1 MPNAMQNANP
11 DDLLTDP
18 VTGFT
23 YPDPW
28 VRAAAGRDDLSLV
41 RDGRAVLTSS
51 GTILKRGFTTGTTA
65 AACCKAAILSVVRP
79 VDSVE
84 VTIPCGLTVTIPVKG
99 GAGRAECRKYAGDYP
114 SDATA
119 GLLFVAEYTRKPVGL
134 ELIPGEGIGR
144 FVRDT
149 PRHFTGEPAISIPA
163 QECIFTAMEEGL
175 TETGLE
181 GARVA
186 LFIPDGAQVAASTL
200 NPKVGIDGGISI
212 LGTTGLVEPWDD
224 HLTESVAERVRN
236 ADRLVL
242 TTGRIGL
249 RFSRLLFPDHEAIL
263 AGAKLPDALSG
274 ADGDVVLC
282 GLPGLILRFLDP
294 GILDGTGC
302 MTVEELSGT
311 PEFEQRMA
319 KAFRNGKERYPGLRV
334 VVIDRRGIILGDSG

>member
-1 MPNAMQNANP
+1 MLNAMHNAIP
-11 DDLLTDP
+11 EHPLTDP

-28 VRAAAGRDDLSLV
+28 VRAAAGKDELALV

-79 VDSVE
+79 VESVE
-84 VTIPCGLTVTIPVKG
+84 VTIPCGLTVTVTVAG
-99 GAGRAECRKYAGDYP
+99 AAGRAECRKYAGDYP

-119 GLLFVAEYTRKPVGL
+119 GLLFVAEYTRKSVGL
-134 ELIPGEGIGR
+134 ELIPGDGIGR

-149 PRHFTGEPAISIPA
+149 PRHFIGEPAISTPA
-163 QECIFTAMEEGL
+163 LECIFAAMVEGL
-175 TETGLE
+175 TETGLS
-181 GARVA
+181 GARVV
-186 LFIPDGAQVAASTL
+186 LSIPDGAQVAASTL
-200 NPKVGIDGGISI
+200 NPKVGIEGGISI

-236 ADRLVL
+236 ADRVVL

-249 RFSRLLFPDHEAIL
+249 RFSRLLFPDHEAVL
-263 AGAKLPDALSG
+263 AGAKLAEALSG
-274 ADGDVVLC
+274 ADGEVILC

-302 MTVEELSGT
+302 MTVEELSAT
-311 PEFEQRMA
+311 PVFEQRMA
-319 KAFRNGKERYPGLRV
+319 AAFRKGKECYPALRV

>member
-1 MPNAMQNANP
+1 MQNASP

-28 VRAAAGRDDLSLV
+28 VRAVACRDELALL
-41 RDGRAVLTSS
+41 RDGLAVLTSS

-65 AACCKAAILSVVRP
+65 AACCKAAILSVKRP

-84 VTIPCGLTVTIPVKG
+84 VTIPCGLTVTIPVA
-99 GAGRAECRKYAGDYP
+99 GASGRAACHKYAGDYP

-119 GLLFVAEYTRKPVGL
+119 RLLFVAEYTVKALGL

-149 PRHFTGEPAISIPA
+149 PRHFTGEPAISTPA
-163 QECIFTAMEEGL
+163 RDCIFAAMEEAL
-175 TETGLE
+175 SETGLE
-181 GARVA
+181 GARVV
-186 LFIPDGAQVAASTL
+186 LSIPDGARAGASTL
-200 NPKVGIDGGISI
+200 NPKVGIEGGISI

-236 ADRLVL
+236 SDRVVL

-249 RFSRLLFPDHEAIL
+249 RFSRLLFPDHEAVL
-263 AGAKLPDALSG
+263 AGAKLSGSLSAAG
-274 ADGDVVLC
+274 GDVVLC

-294 GILDGTGC
+294 GILEGTGC
-302 MTVEELSGT
+302 MTVEDLSFT
-311 PEFEQRMA
+311 PEFEQKMA
-319 KAFRNGKERYPGLRV
+319 EAFRKGKECYPGLRV
-334 VVIDRRGIILGDSG
+334 VVIDRKGIILGDSG

>member
-1 MPNAMQNANP
+1 MLNAMQNAIHEDP
-11 DDLLTDP
+11 LTDP

-28 VRAAAGRDDLSLV
+28 VRAAVSPEDLSLV
-41 RDGRAVLTSS
+41 RAGHAVLTSS

-65 AACCKAAILSVVRP
+65 AACCKAAILSVIQP

-99 GAGRAECRKYAGDYP
+99 VAGRAECRKYAGDYP

-119 GLLFVAEYTRKPVGL
+119 GVLFLAEYTRKAVGL
-134 ELIPGEGIGR
+134 ELITGDGIGR

-149 PRHFTGEPAISIPA
+149 PLHFTGEPAISTPA
-163 QECIFTAMEEGL
+163 LECIFAAMVDGL
-175 TETGLE
+175 AETGLE

-186 LFIPDGAQVAASTL
+186 LSIPDGARVAASTL
-200 NPKVGIDGGISI
+200 NPKVGIEGGISI

-236 ADRLVL
+236 TDRVVL

-249 RFSRLLFPDHEAIL
+249 RFSRLLFPDHEAVL
-263 AGAKLPDALSG
+263 AGAKLREGLSC

-282 GLPGLILRFLDP
+282 GLPGLILKFLDP

-302 MTVEELSGT
+302 MTVEELSGM

-334 VVIDRRGIILGDSG
+334 VVINRRGIILGDSG

>member
-1 MPNAMQNANP
+1 MQNTVHEDP
-11 DDLLTDP
+11 LTDP

-28 VRAAAGRDDLSLV
+28 VRAAVSPEDLSLV
-41 RDGRAVLTSS
+41 RAGHAVLTSS

-84 VTIPCGLTVTIPVKG
+84 VTIPCGLTVNVPVKG
-99 GAGRAECRKYAGDYP
+99 VAGRAECRKYAGDYP

-119 GLLFVAEYTRKPVGL
+119 GILFVAEYTRKAAGL
-134 ELIPGEGIGR
+134 ELIPGDGIGR

-149 PRHFTGEPAISIPA
+149 PRHFIGEPAISTPA
-163 QECIFTAMEEGL
+163 LECIFAAMVEGL
-175 TETGLE
+175 TETGLD
-181 GARVA
+181 GAQVA
-186 LFIPDGAQVAASTL
+186 LSIPDGAQVAVSTL
-200 NPKVGIDGGISI
+200 NPKVGIGGGISI

-236 ADRLVL
+236 ADRVVL

-249 RFSRLLFPDHEAIL
+249 RFSRLLFPEYEAVL
-263 AGAKLPDALSG
+263 AGAKLAEALSC
-274 ADGDVVLC
+274 ADGEVILC

-302 MTVEELSGT
+302 LTVEELSGT

-319 KAFRNGKERYPGLRV
+319 RAFRNGKERYPGLRV
-334 VVIDRRGIILGDSG
+334 VVIDRNGIVLGDSG